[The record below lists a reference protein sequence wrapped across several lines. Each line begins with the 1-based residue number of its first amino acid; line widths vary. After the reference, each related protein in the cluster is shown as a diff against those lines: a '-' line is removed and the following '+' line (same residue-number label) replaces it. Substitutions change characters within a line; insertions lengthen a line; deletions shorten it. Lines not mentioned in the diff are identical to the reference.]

1 MNNTGATKISPVIP
15 PCLSVPTTSDVSS
28 FLSDSQVEF
37 SMKRMND
44 EKKHIIVQRS
54 PERFWQVLLKQTF
67 DVVQHNLVVR
77 FAGEA
82 GADAGGLL
90 REFLTLA
97 MGRFGDIPVI
107 ILGKNENVCPKN
119 DPQLH

>member
-1 MNNTGATKISPVIP
+1 
-15 PCLSVPTTSDVSS
+15 
-28 FLSDSQVEF
+28 
-37 SMKRMND
+37 
-44 EKKHIIVQRS
+44 VQRS

-97 MGRFGDIPVI
+97 IGRFGDIPVI
-107 ILGKNENVCPKN
+107 ILGKNENVALKMIPDYIERNCYHKLG
-119 DPQLH
+119 QKIKEYGMF